1 MTQSIT
7 YDSTNRIEKLLVLV
21 AILDTNTRYASR
33 KPQWEDVV
41 RFTDLN

>member
-21 AILDTNTRYASR
+21 AMLDINTRYASR
-33 KPQWEDVV
+33 RNRNEKM
-41 RFTDLN
+41 L